1 MAVVKY
7 GGLRVITRES
17 VNLYIPGTF
26 IDKIYRKNKA
36 FKKSFRKKYFQKM
49 DTDATCDEQG

>member
-1 MAVVKY
+1 MVVVNY
-7 GGLRVITRES
+7 GGLRVITRGS
-17 VNLYIPGTF
+17 VNLYVPGTF

-36 FKKSFRKKYFQKM
+36 FKKSFRKNKFQKM